1 MKGACEMK
9 RGKRAVSAA
18 LAVAM
23 VFTCLTGCGKG
34 KKSAEG
40 TSTTDVEIAYWNSG
54 LGTDWLD
61 EMIEAF
67 TEKHPEYNVYYKASA
82 DDSAIMSTLGME
94 EVDTVDI
101 YMGLSSYDTTYL
113 EPFDSLLETT
123 CEGDSKKLSEKFDE
137 KYLELIKKADGHY
150 YGLPFAGGIMGI
162 VYNKDLFEKAE
173 IEQTPRTTDELAA
186 VCDEL
191 YNAGIPATTHFKST
205 AGGYWEFMTDGWVA
219 QYCGIDYYL
228 NNLYADTD
236 ENGNSPSKEVMMN
249 KEDGRYQT
257 LCAYEKFIT
266 PDYVL
271 SGSNTNDH
279 ITSQTMFVN
288 GEVAMMANG
297 SWLSNEMDMNEA
309 GEKFGVMRTPILSAI
324 KDKLETVNSE
334 SVLRKLVS
342 AIDSVTDGEKQLSD
356 YAAEGGYDIEGTVIS
371 EADWNTVADARNALN
386 VTFSGQHCL
395 VPTYSNAKEGAMAF
409 LEFLYSDEGYA
420 IYTDEIHAVLPMSL
434 SEGEVDTS
442 DWTAFEKQF
451 YELYQDATYF
461 VSGTNGKRHD
471 IYING
476 GANIF
481 AGCTNF
487 ISYFCAKNPADRMT
501 ADDVWEKMMT
511 EIEDNYEKNW
521 VVNIQ

>member
-1 MKGACEMK
+1 MK
-9 RGKRAVSAA
+9 RMKKLVSVA
-18 LAVAM
+18 LAVSM
-23 VFTCLTGCGKG
+23 VSACLTGCSGD
-34 KKSAEG
+34 KKNNGG

-61 EMIEAF
+61 AMIEAF
-67 TEKHPEYNVYYKASA
+67 TAEHPEYHVYYKASA
-82 DDSAIMSTLGME
+82 DDSSVMGTLGME

-101 YMGLSSYDTTYL
+101 YMGLSTYDTTYL

-123 CEGDSKKLSEKFDE
+123 CEGDSKKLSEKIDE
-137 KYLELIKKADGHY
+137 RYLELVKKADGHY
-150 YGLPFAGGIMGI
+150 YGLPFGGGIMGI
-162 VYNKDLFEKAE
+162 VYNSDLFEKAG
-173 IEQTPRTTDELAA
+173 IKQTPRTTDELAA
-186 VCDEL
+186 VCDEF
-191 YNAGIPATTHFKST
+191 YNMGIPSTAHFKSG
-205 AGGYWEFMTDGWVA
+205 AGGYWEFLTDGWVA

-228 NNLYADTD
+228 NHLYADAD

-271 SGSNTNDH
+271 SGSNTHDH

-288 GEVAMMANG
+288 GEAAMMANG

-309 GEKFGVMRTPILSAI
+309 GEKFFIMRTPILSAI
-324 KDKLETVNSE
+324 KDKLATVNSE
-334 SVLRKLVS
+334 TLLRKLVS
-342 AIDSVTDGEKQLSD
+342 AVDSVTDGEKQASD
-356 YAAEGGYDIEGTVIS
+356 YAKDGGYDIDGTIIS
-371 EADWNTVADARNALN
+371 EEDWNTVAEARNALN
-386 VTFSGQHCL
+386 VTYSGQHCQI
-395 VPTYSNAKEGAMAF
+395 PKYSNAKEGAMKF
-409 LEFLYSDEGYA
+409 LEFMYSDKGYA
-420 IYTDEIHAVLPMSL
+420 IYTDKLHTVLPMSM

-442 DWTAFEKQF
+442 GWTTFEKQF
-451 YELYQDATYF
+451 YELYKNATYF
-461 VSGTNGKRHD
+461 VSNVNGKRHD

-476 GANIF
+476 GAAIF

-487 ISYFCAKNPADRMT
+487 INYFCAKNPADRMT

-511 EIEDNYEKNW
+511 EIEDNYDKNW